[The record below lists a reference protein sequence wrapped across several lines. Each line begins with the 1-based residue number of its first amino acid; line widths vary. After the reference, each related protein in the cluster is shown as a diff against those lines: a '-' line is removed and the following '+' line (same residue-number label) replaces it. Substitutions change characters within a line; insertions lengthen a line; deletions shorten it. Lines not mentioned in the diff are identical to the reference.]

1 MSAHIICSALN
12 PNYFDAER
20 ALVLSEAIKLLEDER
35 RGFSDR
41 LFMNNVQTESLPTL
55 RPIWNATTAA
65 TTATIT

>member
-1 MSAHIICSALN
+1 MSAHNLPALN
-12 PNYFDAER
+12 PNYLDAER